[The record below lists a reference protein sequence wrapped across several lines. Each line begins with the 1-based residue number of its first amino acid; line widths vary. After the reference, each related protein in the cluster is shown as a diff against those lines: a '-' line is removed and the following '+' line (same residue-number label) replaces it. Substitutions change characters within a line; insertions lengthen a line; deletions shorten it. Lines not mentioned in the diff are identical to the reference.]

1 MMMSNVMRNTM
12 AADLNASYIAY
23 LVSIVLELKAN
34 QLLKLYH
41 GVNKSFFDDMMMR
54 ATLY

>member
-12 AADLNASYIAY
+12 AADMSASYIAY

-34 QLLKLYH
+34 KLLKLYH
-41 GVNKSFFDDMMMR
+41 GENKSSFDGMMMR

>member
-12 AADLNASYIAY
+12 AADLSASYIAY

-41 GVNKSFFDDMMMR
+41 GENESFFDEMMMR